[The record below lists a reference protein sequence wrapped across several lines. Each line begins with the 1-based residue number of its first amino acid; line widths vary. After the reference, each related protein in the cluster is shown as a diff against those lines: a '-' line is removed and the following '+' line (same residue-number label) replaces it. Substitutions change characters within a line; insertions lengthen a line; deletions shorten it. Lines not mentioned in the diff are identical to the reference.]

1 MPSTTVR
8 ITPRAHK
15 ALRELSK
22 STGKPMRFV
31 IESALEAYKRTRF
44 WDACDSAYT
53 RLRSNPKQWAEVV
66 KEREEW
72 DATLSDGLDP
82 Y

>member
-1 MPSTTVR
+1 
-8 ITPRAHK
+8 
-15 ALRELSK
+15 
-22 STGKPMRFV
+22 MRFV